1 MKLEHRRRT
10 LLLGLSGENTCS
22 EGSNSLTTSH
32 PKRIRIKS
40 SRSDVRAPPYNQRA
54 YHRGTEKSIRNFGL
68 LGAILELP
76 GISER
81 ASRATRMPG
90 DSDFIGVGI
99 VRNFNV
105 HLFLFQVVEDVWGP
119 LVVAKEPVSKVPNIG
134 EGIPDLAGGKTSVV
148 A

>member
-1 MKLEHRRRT
+1 MPSLPYSFFYTNEWNSNT
-10 LLLGLSGENTCS
+10 GGALLVVACQVENTCS

-81 ASRATRMPG
+81 ASRATGVPSDR
-90 DSDFIGVGI
+90 DFIGVSI
-99 VRNFNV
+99 VLN
-105 HLFLFQVVEDVWGP
+105 
-119 LVVAKEPVSKVPNIG
+119 
-134 EGIPDLAGGKTSVV
+134 
-148 A
+148 